1 MAARSCSLSHTL
13 MQTVTQTQ
21 AQQPRSGRDDDEKC
35 CPSFGHL
42 FMLTLNFLQFILFC
56 FFFFLLYLAFGIFCQ
71 FSLHCFVVFFLFVFN
86 QNALLLLLLLPA
98 AAGLANTF
106 LVSVSLC
113 L

>member
-13 MQTVTQTQ
+13 MQTDTQTQ

-42 FMLTLNFLQFILFC
+42 FMLTLNFLQFILL
-56 FFFFLLYLAFGIFCQ
+56 FFFFLLYLAFGIFASFLCTV
-71 FSLHCFVVFFLFVFN
+71 SLFFFLFVFN